1 MGDMCQHARV
11 LRVAGALQD
20 LAFTSGLRRPVRV
33 PGVSVVSVG
42 ALTMGGAGKT
52 PVALAIAERVRDG
65 GWPVAVVLRGYGGAG
80 SVEGL
85 LVSDGTRLRA
95 DVACAGD
102 EAVLHARRLP
112 GVLVRIGADRVEA
125 VRRARADGAR
135 LVVLDDG
142 FQHRRLARDLDVV
155 CLGAE
160 GLRREGDAALARA
173 DVIVAIDRDPP
184 QGPPARVVVARAV
197 ATALVRGPSLATVGP
212 PTALAGARVAL
223 ACAIAHPER
232 FVRVVEEL
240 GATVVALRA
249 RRDHGR
255 LSAQDLACPPGA
267 DLVLVTEKDLVKLGD
282 DALGLRVEI
291 QGGIV
296 GATAGGICYG
306 PAPNDGPDV
315 PRRA

>member
-1 MGDMCQHARV
+1 MCQHARV

-20 LAFTSGLRRPVRV
+20 LAFSRGLRRPVRV

-42 ALTMGGAGKT
+42 ALTIGGAGKT
-52 PVALAIAERVRDG
+52 PVTLAIAERVRDG
-65 GWPVAVVLRGYGGAG
+65 GWPVAVVLRGYGGTG
-80 SVEGL
+80 SAPGV
-85 LVSDGTRLRA
+85 LVSDGTRLGA
-95 DVACAGD
+95 DVARAGD

-125 VRRARADGAR
+125 VRRAGADGAR

-173 DVIVAIDRDPP
+173 DVVLAIDRDAPP
-184 QGPPARVVVARAV
+184 GLRGRVLPARTV
-197 ATALVRGPSLATVGP
+197 ATALVRGPELTPVGQP
-212 PTALAGARVAL
+212 SALAGARVAL

-232 FVRVVEEL
+232 FVRVVQDL

-255 LSAQDLACPPGA
+255 LSGEDLSCPRGA
-267 DLVLVTEKDLVKLGD
+267 DLLLVTEKDLVKLED
-282 DALGLRVEI
+282 DFLGLRVEI
-291 QGGIV
+291 RDGFLAAGPLRDLLWS
-296 GATAGGICYG
+296 GAK
-306 PAPNDGPDV
+306 
-315 PRRA
+315 